1 MAASGQPALPGSSA
15 ERQPG
20 VSGAELR
27 KVVTAASIG
36 TLMEYYDFF
45 IAATAASTV
54 WPVLFFNAVQGIAS
68 LALALSIV
76 TFSLAYFARPV
87 GGFIFGH
94 LGDRLGR
101 KQILVWTLLTV
112 SAGSLG
118 IALTPSYAMIGA
130 LAIPLLAL
138 FRILQGVGFGGE
150 WGGAAAWV
158 GEFSARTGRRGFWTG
173 ILQSSPGLGIAFAAL
188 GFAIGFTVLPSA
200 AFVTWGWRV
209 LFVVGALVAVVG
221 AVIRLR
227 MMESPLFRSVL
238 EEKAVERFPASTV
251 LVGKSGGRVLLL
263 AVAFLAVAAVTP
275 LVIVPFGVNF
285 TVAALFSSGVQSVWG
300 LSVPAFALFAVFVG
314 SCVGATTSFAS
325 SIFSDR
331 FGRKRTLIL
340 GAALILMLSW
350 PYFLLIRT
358 LDPWLIVGASVML
371 QGAQGI
377 GFGPVAAWFTE
388 YFPTRMR
395 YSGAGLSYQI
405 GGLLTGVAT
414 GAILPSLIA
423 PYPTVLA
430 WPYVAALMSGIAA
443 LSIAAALFT
452 VETRGNALDEQVM
465 PRSPS
470 GPEPRYPMPVD

>member
-1 MAASGQPALPGSSA
+1 MVAAAS
-15 ERQPG
+15 
-20 VSGAELR
+20 
-27 KVVTAASIG
+27 TG
-36 TLMEYYDFF
+36 TLLEYYDFF

-54 WPVLFFNAVQGIAS
+54 WPVLFFNAVQGVAS

-76 TFSLAYFARPV
+76 TFSLAYLARPV

-101 KQILVWTLLTV
+101 KPILVWTLLTV

-118 IALTPSYAMIGA
+118 IGLTPSYAMVGV
-130 LAIPLLAL
+130 LSVPLLAL
-138 FRILQGVGFGGE
+138 FRILQGFGFGGE

-158 GEFSARTGRRGFWTG
+158 GEFSARSGRRGFWTG
-173 ILQSSPGLGIAFAAL
+173 ILQSSPGLGIASAAL
-188 GFAIGFTVLPSA
+188 GFAVGFTVLPSA

-209 LFVVGALVAVVG
+209 LFLVGALVAVVG

-251 LVGKSGGRVLLL
+251 LAGKSGGRVLLL
-263 AVAFLAVAAVTP
+263 ALAFLGIASVTP

-285 TVAALFSSGVQSVWG
+285 TIASLFSSGVVSVWG
-300 LSVPAFALFAVFVG
+300 LSVPAFALFVVGVG
-314 SCVGATTSFAS
+314 SCLGATTSFVS
-325 SIFSDR
+325 SIVSDR
-331 FGRKRTLIL
+331 FGRKKTVIL
-340 GAALILMLSW
+340 GAVLILSLSW

-358 LDPWLIVGASVML
+358 LNPWLILGASLML

-388 YFPTRMR
+388 YFPTRRR

-414 GAILPSLIA
+414 GAILPVLIA
-423 PYPTVLA
+423 PYPTTLA
-430 WPYVAALMSGIAA
+430 WPYVAALMSVISAI
-443 LSIAAALFT
+443 SIAAAVFT
-452 VETRGNALDEQVM
+452 VETRGNALDETVM
-465 PRSPS
+465 PRSPK
-470 GPEPRYPMPVD
+470 GIEPLRPLTAQ

>member
-1 MAASGQPALPGSSA
+1 MSLSGNPTPTGSPAETLP
-15 ERQPG
+15 P

-27 KVVTAASIG
+27 KVTAAASIG

-54 WPVLFFNAVQGIAS
+54 WPLLFFNAVQGVAS

-101 KQILVWTLLTV
+101 KPILVWTLLTV

-138 FRILQGVGFGGE
+138 FRILQGIGFGGE

-173 ILQSSPGLGIAFAAL
+173 ILQASPGLGIAFAAL
-188 GFAIGFTVLPSA
+188 GFAVGFTVLPSA
-200 AFVTWGWRV
+200 AFVAWGWRV

-227 MMESPLFRSVL
+227 MMESPLFQRVQQQ
-238 EEKAVERFPASTV
+238 KAVERFPASTV

-263 AVAFLAVAAVTP
+263 ALAFLGVAAVTP

-285 TVAALFSSGVQSVWG
+285 TVASLLSSGTRSVWG
-300 LSVPAFALFAVFVG
+300 LPVPAFALFVVFVG
-314 SCVGATTSFAS
+314 SCFGGTTSFLS
-325 SIFSDR
+325 SVFSDR

-340 GAALILMLSW
+340 GAALILALSW

-358 LDPWLIVGASVML
+358 LNPWLILGASVML
-371 QGAQGI
+371 QVAQGV

-388 YFPTRMR
+388 YFPTRVR
-395 YSGAGLSYQI
+395 YSGAGLSYQV

-414 GAILPSLIA
+414 GAILPALIA
-423 PYPTVLA
+423 PYPTTLA
-430 WPYVAALMSGIAA
+430 WPYVAALMSGISAI
-443 LSIAAALFT
+443 SIAAAVFT
-452 VETRGNALDEQVM
+452 VETRGNALDEEVM
-465 PRSPS
+465 PRSPT
-470 GPEPRYPMPVD
+470 GLERRQPMPAH